1 MLAVVSELLDLAA
14 GRMTASQLLDLA
26 DREPVRRRFRFD
38 DEDLSRLQ
46 AWVRDSGIRWGL
58 DAAHRA
64 PFQLTDLPGG
74 TWQTGLNRLLLGV
87 TMTEDGQRLFNG
99 VLPLDDVD
107 SRAIDLAGRFAEFI
121 ERVTTAV
128 DVLTTPRTI
137 AAWAD
142 ALATHVSALTATH
155 ESWQHAELE
164 RLLHEIVGEAGE
176 DSRVELALPELRDL
190 LAERLQGR
198 PTRANFRTGHLTICT
213 LVPMRS
219 VPHRVV
225 CLLGLDDGEFPR
237 KSPQDGDDL
246 LLDDPHIGDR
256 DARIEDRQ
264 LLLDAL
270 LAAQDRLIVTYT
282 GNDERTNVV
291 RPPAVPVGELLDVV
305 GREVVV
311 RHPLQPFDPRNFPW
325 SFDAVA
331 LEGARALT
339 RERRGRGPFLA
350 ERLPPRVQPVIEI
363 DDLVRFVQH
372 PVRAFLRQRL
382 GIGVREYDDEIEDDL
397 AVELDGLGK
406 WAVGERLVESLLA
419 GVDQRDAALAE
430 IARGTLPPG
439 QLGLPVVEAV
449 FPVARAIVEAAA
461 GLLDADSIDVRI
473 TLPGSRSLRGTVPGV
488 AGDTVRTVTYSR
500 VAAKHRL
507 TSWVRLL
514 ALTVAHPERSFR
526 AASIGRGEDGVAV
539 ARIPPLD
546 VAIARAQ
553 LEALIALYDR
563 GMREPLP
570 LYCKTSAAF
579 AASGADA
586 ARREWTSAWR
596 RDGEDKEPEHTL
608 VLGGE
613 VAFDELA
620 PEFASLTGQLWSGLL
635 AVEELT

>member
-1 MLAVVSELLDLAA
+1 
-14 GRMTASQLLDLA
+14 
-26 DREPVRRRFRFD
+26 
-38 DEDLSRLQ
+38 
-46 AWVRDSGIRWGL
+46 
-58 DAAHRA
+58 
-64 PFQLTDLPGG
+64 
-74 TWQTGLNRLLLGV
+74 
-87 TMTEDGQRLFNG
+87 MTEDGQRLFNG

-137 AAWAD
+137 AGWAD
-142 ALATHVSALTATH
+142 ALATHVSALTDTQ
-155 ESWQHAELE
+155 EPWQQAELQ
-164 RLLHEIVGEAGE
+164 RLLHDIVGEATD
-176 DSRVELALPELRDL
+176 DSGVELALPELRDL

-219 VPHRVV
+219 VPHRIV

-237 KSPQDGDDL
+237 KSPQDGDDV
-246 LLDDPHIGDR
+246 LLDDPHVGDR

-270 LAAQDRLIVTYT
+270 LAAQDRLIITYT
-282 GNDERTNVV
+282 GNDERTNVT
-291 RPPAVPVGELLDVV
+291 RPPAVPVGELLDIV

-311 RHPLQPFDPRNFPW
+311 RHPLQPFDRRNFEAPW
-325 SFDAVA
+325 SFDNVA

-339 RERRGRGPFLA
+339 SKRLARGPFLA
-350 ERLPPRVQPVIEI
+350 EPLPPRSHDVIEV
-363 DDLVRFVQH
+363 DELVRFVQH

-382 GIGVREYDDEIEDDL
+382 GIGVREYDDEIDDDL
-397 AVELDGLGK
+397 AVELDGLGR

-419 GVDQRDAALAE
+419 GVDERDAALAE

-439 QLGLPVVEAV
+439 QLGRPVIESV

-461 GLLDADSIDVRI
+461 GLLEADSIDVRI
-473 TLPGSRSLRGTVPGV
+473 ALPGSRSLRGTIPGV
-488 AGDTVRTVTYSR
+488 AGETVRSVTYSR
-500 VAAKHRL
+500 VAPKHRL

-546 VAIARAQ
+546 VSVARTQ
-553 LEALIALYDR
+553 LDALITLYDR

-596 RDGEDKEPEHTL
+596 RDGEDREPEHTL

-613 VAFDELA
+613 VGFDELA
-620 PEFASLTGQLWSGLL
+620 PDFASLAGQLWSGLL